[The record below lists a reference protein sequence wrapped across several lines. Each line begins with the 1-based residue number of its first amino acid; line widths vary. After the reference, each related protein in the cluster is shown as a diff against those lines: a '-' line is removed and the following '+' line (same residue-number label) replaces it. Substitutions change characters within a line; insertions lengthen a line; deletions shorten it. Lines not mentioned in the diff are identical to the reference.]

1 MLLILPSHYNL
12 KQEETFKFATEI
24 EIKVWI
30 YMARRRARKKKESPL
45 FKELWNA
52 IDRIATIPEQVLHG
66 EKVDY

>member
-1 MLLILPSHYNL
+1 
-12 KQEETFKFATEI
+12 
-24 EIKVWI
+24 
-30 YMARRRARKKKESPL
+30 MARRRARKKKESPL